1 MFTNLNL
8 MVKNNPLPLAFHV
21 VLAVKCIV
29 YLTPDIGVTRG
40 RSGPLLLLT
49 TPGTAA
55 CRWLEEASWRQM
67 TRFARLMSGM
77 E

>member
-1 MFTNLNL
+1 MFI
-8 MVKNNPLPLAFHV
+8 MYPIPVVKNTTLPLAFYV
-21 VLAVKCIV
+21 VLACRV
-29 YLTPDIGVTRG
+29 YLTPDFEATRG

-55 CRWLEEASWRQM
+55 RRWLEEEASWRQM